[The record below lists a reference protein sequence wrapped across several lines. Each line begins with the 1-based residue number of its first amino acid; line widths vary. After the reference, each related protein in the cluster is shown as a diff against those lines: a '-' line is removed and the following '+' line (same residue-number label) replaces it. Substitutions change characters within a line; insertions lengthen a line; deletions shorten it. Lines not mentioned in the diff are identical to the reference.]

1 MYDASATTTLVARAE
16 SDRDRRVEHVDVV
29 EIEDA
34 LIGWTRDGTVPD
46 GGMLSDA
53 RLRIAHG
60 DVADVI
66 QKALDSSYDL
76 VLLDVDNGP
85 GHLVYADNAA
95 PGLLATMRAT
105 FESATERAIG
115 VRVGERAE
123 QYFLYLGRAAKGAT
137 GAR

>member
-85 GHLVYADNAA
+85 GHLVYADN
-95 PGLLATMRAT
+95 G
-105 FESATERAIG
+105 
-115 VRVGERAE
+115 
-123 QYFLYLGRAAKGAT
+123 
-137 GAR
+137 GARPARDDAGDIRECHRTRDRRPGR